1 MRCGLVDVPGWFSV
15 VTLPCSQITHCFLVG
30 AFGVVHRTCGQ
41 YTRAAPSKE
50 LKKKRWHPGAL
61 SLIRNPFH
69 VLIGLR
75 TMRNTV
81 IA

>member
-1 MRCGLVDVPGWFSV
+1 MRSSRRTGLVLSGDVAVFTDH
-15 VTLPCSQITHCFLVG
+15 TLLPRRC
-30 AFGVVHRTCGQ
+30 VHRRCIEPRQ
-41 YTRAAPSKE
+41 YTRAPSKE
-50 LKKKRWHPGAL
+50 LKKSAAPGAL

>member
-15 VTLPCSQITHCFLVG
+15 VTLPCSQITHYPHIASSSARSAL
-30 AFGVVHRTCGQ
+30 HRTSPIHS
-41 YTRAAPSKE
+41 RAVERAQKSAA
-50 LKKKRWHPGAL
+50 PGAL

>member
-1 MRCGLVDVPGWFSV
+1 MRSSRRTGLVLSGDVAVFTDH
-15 VTLPCSQITHCFLVG
+15 TLLPRRRVRRCIEP
-30 AFGVVHRTCGQ
+30 RQ
-41 YTRAAPSKE
+41 YTRAPSKE
-50 LKKKRWHPGAL
+50 LKKSAAPGAL